1 MLEIV
6 GSHLAKSSNIGYNG
20 PKYLCVRP
28 EAFRVC
34 RDYCSESI
42 CDSRYENAGH
52 QGPIVFPQGDSQV
65 ILN

>member
-42 CDSRYENAGH
+42 CDS
-52 QGPIVFPQGDSQV
+52 QGLRTRDSKGQSFSPKV
-65 ILN
+65 TVKLS